1 MINRLRYIYRRLLL
15 KLIPARAYVLEI
27 GVPPHEL
34 ILKLR
39 EIIHTDKMYFLFP
52 EKTDKPYS
60 GKFYVNKFVAIKNNK
75 NSSFQRQIKVSG
87 YFYII
92 QNKIYVRIIMSNPF
106 SILNIMIV
114 CLLYIILLLFNVF
127 PFESLWLN
135 ILFWLTPLVLTYAFT
150 NISFQRLYRKEKWRF
165 FKLLNGR
172 RLTDK
177 EIEALKI

>member
-15 KLIPARAYVLEI
+15 KLIPARAYVLEV

-39 EIIHTDKMYFLFP
+39 DIIHPDKMYFLSP
-52 EKTDKPYS
+52 SKTDKPYS
-60 GKFYVNKFVAIKNNK
+60 GKFSVNRFVAIKNNTG
-75 NSSFQRQIKVSG
+75 NFQRQIKVSG

-92 QNKIYVRIIMSNPF
+92 QNRIYVRIIMSNPF
-106 SILNIMIV
+106 SILNIIV
-114 CLLYIILLLFNVF
+114 LGVLYFLLLLFRVF
-127 PFESLWLN
+127 PFESLWMN
-135 ILFWLTPLVLTYAFT
+135 ILLWSTPLMLTYAFT

>member
-15 KLIPARAYVLEI
+15 KLIPARAYVLEV

-39 EIIHTDKMYFLFP
+39 EIIHPDKMYFLFP
-52 EKTDKPYS
+52 TKTDKPYS
-60 GKFYVNKFVAIKNNK
+60 GKFSVNKFVAIKNNTG
-75 NSSFQRQIKVSG
+75 NFQRPIKVSG

-92 QNKIYVRIIMSNPF
+92 QNRIYVRIIMSNPF
-106 SILNIMIV
+106 SILNIMV
-114 CLLYIILLLFNVF
+114 VGLFYSILLLFRVF
-127 PFESLWLN
+127 PFESWWLN
-135 ILFWLTPLVLTYAFT
+135 VLLWITPMVLTYIFT
-150 NISFQRLYRKEKWRF
+150 NVSFQRLYRKEKWRF

-177 EIEALKI
+177 EIQMIRI